1 MDNTIRT
8 ILYSWKDK
16 KIPEIIPRDVKIE
29 EYLNMTPRKIVA
41 ITGFRRVGKTYIL
54 YSLIKKLLE
63 EYSREE
69 VIYINF
75 DDERIPESTE
85 FLTNLLPTIKETFSE
100 PKYLLLD
107 EIQNMP
113 NWSKWLRRIY
123 DNENVNIFITG
134 SSSKVSSRELPTEL
148 RGRSLEI
155 KVYPLSFKEFLRF
168 KSIDVNY
175 KDAEYSESTRA
186 VILKAL
192 DEYLS
197 YGGMPEV
204 VLADESKK
212 FEILQD
218 YFRTVLSR
226 DIIERFNVGN
236 EEGIKALLKLL
247 LNSTNYS
254 ISKLYNTLKSMGHH
268 IGKTTVLNYLG
279 HIESSYFIHSV
290 PIFSYKIKDQMQ
302 YPRKVYIIDNGFIS
316 SISTKFS
323 KDMGR
328 LYENMVAVE
337 LLRRGS
343 KDNFDVFY
351 WKDQRGKEVDFVIR
365 KDLKIEQLIQVSYDV
380 SDYDTKKREVTAL
393 IKASDAL
400 NCENLLI
407 INSSYDA
414 VEEIKGKKIVFV
426 PLWKWLLSM

>member
-1 MDNTIRT
+1 MDNTIKT

-16 KIPEIIPRDVKIE
+16 KIPEIIPREVE
-29 EYLNMTPRKIVA
+29 LEGYLKMTPRKIVA

-54 YSLIKKLLE
+54 YSLIKKLLK

-85 FLTNLLPTIKETFSE
+85 FLTNLVPAIKETFSE
-100 PKYLLLD
+100 PRYLLLD

-113 NWSKWLRRIY
+113 HWSKWLRRIY
-123 DNENVNIFITG
+123 DNESVNIFITG

-155 KVYPLSFKEFLRF
+155 KVHPLSFTEFLRF
-168 KSIDVNY
+168 KNINVNY
-175 KDAEYSESTRA
+175 KDAEYSESTRT
-186 VILKAL
+186 VILRAL
-192 DEYLS
+192 NEYLT

-254 ISKLYNTLKSMGHH
+254 ISKLYNTLKSMGYH

-279 HIESSYFIHSV
+279 YIESSYFIHSI

-365 KDLKIEQLIQVSYDV
+365 NDLKIEQLIQVSYDV

-400 NCENLLI
+400 NCENLLV

-426 PLWKWLLSM
+426 PLWKWLLGM

>member
-1 MDNTIRT
+1 M
-8 ILYSWKDK
+8 
-16 KIPEIIPRDVKIE
+16 
-29 EYLNMTPRKIVA
+29 
-41 ITGFRRVGKTYIL
+41 
-54 YSLIKKLLE
+54 
-63 EYSREE
+63 
-69 VIYINF
+69 IYINF

-85 FLTNLLPTIKETFSE
+85 FLTHLLPTIKETFSE

-123 DNENVNIFITG
+123 VNEDVNIFITG

-148 RGRSLEI
+148 RGRSLEV
-155 KVYPLSFKEFLRF
+155 KVFPLSFKEFLRF

-175 KDAEYSESTRA
+175 KDAEYSENTRTA
-186 VILKAL
+186 ILKAL
-192 DEYLS
+192 NEYLL

-204 VLADESKK
+204 VLANESKK
-212 FEILQD
+212 FDILQD

-247 LNSTNYS
+247 LNSTSYS
-254 ISKLYNTLKSMGHH
+254 ISKLYNTLKSMGHR
-268 IGKTTVLNYLG
+268 IGKTTVLNYLNY
-279 HIESSYFIHSV
+279 IESSYFIHSV

-302 YPRKVYIIDNGFIS
+302 YPRKVYIIDNGLIS

-323 KDMGR
+323 KDLRR

-351 WKDQRGKEVDFVIR
+351 WKDQRGKEVDFIIR

-380 SDYDTKKREVTAL
+380 LDYDTKKREVTAL
-393 IKASDAL
+393 IKASNAL
-400 NCENLLI
+400 NCENLLL

-426 PLWKWLLSM
+426 PLWKWLLHI

>member
-1 MDNTIRT
+1 MNDTIKT

-16 KIPEIIPRDVKIE
+16 KIPDVIPREIE
-29 EYLNMTPRKIVA
+29 LKSYLNIKPRKIIA
-41 ITGFRRVGKTYIL
+41 ITGFRRVGKTYLL
-54 YSLIKKLLE
+54 YYLINKLLKD
-63 EYSREE
+63 YSREE

-85 FLTNLLPTIKETFSE
+85 FLTKFLPVIKATFST

-113 NWSKWLRRIY
+113 NWSKWLRRVY
-123 DNENVNIFITG
+123 DSEDVNIFITG
-134 SSSKVSSRELPTEL
+134 SSSKVSSREIPTEL

-155 KVYPLSFKEFLRF
+155 RVYPLSFREFLRF
-168 KSIDVNY
+168 KGIDVDY
-175 KDAEYSESTRA
+175 RSAEYSDDTRA
-186 VILKAL
+186 TIMKAL
-192 DEYLS
+192 NVYLV

-218 YFRTVLSR
+218 YFRTVLGI
-226 DIIERFNVGN
+226 DIIERYKVGN
-236 EEGIKALLKLL
+236 EEGIRALLKLL
-247 LNSTNYS
+247 LNSKMYT
-254 ISKLYNTLKSMGHH
+254 ISKLYNSLKSMGYH
-268 IGKTTVLNYLG
+268 IGKTTVLNYRSY
-279 HIESSYFIHSV
+279 IESSYFIHSV

-316 SISTKFS
+316 SISIKFS
-323 KDMGR
+323 KDWCR

-343 KDNFDVFY
+343 RDNFEIFY
-351 WKDQRGKEVDFVIR
+351 WRDQRGREVDFVVR
-365 KDLKIEQLIQVSYDV
+365 KNLKVEQLIQVSYDV
-380 SDYDTKKREVTAL
+380 SDYETKKREVTAL

-400 NCENLLI
+400 NCENLLV

-414 VEEIKGKKIVFV
+414 VEEINGKKIVFV
-426 PLWKWLLSM
+426 PLWKWLLRL

>member
-1 MDNTIRT
+1 MNDTIKT
-8 ILYSWKDK
+8 ILYSWKEK
-16 KIPEIIPRDVKIE
+16 KIPEVIPRDVNLE
-29 EYLNMTPRKIVA
+29 EYLNIKPRKIIA
-41 ITGFRRVGKTYIL
+41 ITGFRRVGKTYLL
-54 YSLIKKLLE
+54 YSLINKLLRN
-63 EYSREE
+63 YSREE

-75 DDERIPESTE
+75 DDERIPENTE
-85 FLTNLLPTIKETFSE
+85 FLTHLLPTIKETFSE

-113 NWSKWLRRIY
+113 KWSKWLRRIY
-123 DNENVNIFITG
+123 DNEDANIFITG

-155 KVYPLSFKEFLRF
+155 KAFPLSFNEFLRF
-168 KSIDVNY
+168 KDIKIDY
-175 KDAEYSESTRA
+175 KDAEYSENTRA
-186 VILKAL
+186 VIMKAFN
-192 DEYLS
+192 EYLL

-254 ISKLYNTLKSMGHH
+254 ISKLYNTLKSMGYH
-268 IGKTTVLNYLG
+268 IGKTTVLNYLSY
-279 HIESSYFIHSV
+279 IESSYFIHSV

-316 SISTKFS
+316 SISTRFS

-337 LLRRGS
+337 LLRRGARN
-343 KDNFDVFY
+343 NFEVFY
-351 WKDQRGKEVDFVIR
+351 WKDQRGKEVDFVII
-365 KDLKIEQLIQVSYDV
+365 KDLKVEQLIQVSYDV
-380 SDYDTKKREVTAL
+380 SDYDTKKREVAAL
-393 IKASDAL
+393 IKASEML
-400 NCENLLI
+400 NCDKLMI
-407 INSSYDA
+407 INSSYDG
-414 VEEIKGKKIVFV
+414 VEEIKGKKIVFI
-426 PLWKWLLSM
+426 PLWKWLLHI